1 MKAMTDTYG
10 TGAVA
15 LPFHASTSGV
25 LQGRTVPTA
34 VHGFRIAPAAGGSV
48 LRLRARD
55 LTVAPDSVSGGPV
68 I

>member
-10 TGAVA
+10 MGAVA
-15 LPFHASTSGV
+15 LPSHVSTSGV
-25 LQGRTVPTA
+25 LQGRTAPPA
-34 VHGFRIAPAAGGSV
+34 VHGFRIAPAAGGSA

>member
-1 MKAMTDTYG
+1 VKTMTDMYG
-10 TGAVA
+10 MGAVA

-34 VHGFRIAPAAGGSV
+34 VHGFGIAPAAGSAG